1 MSKFGE
7 KVKSMLRNWLQIQ
20 PAAQNSIV
28 LQEPLSHQASG
39 FAIKSGIA
47 ERPQSWSSYISSS
60 AHRTARTQ
68 RGFGQQFQATT

>member
-28 LQEPLSHQASG
+28 LQEPLSHQASVIRNQIWYRG
-39 FAIKSGIA
+39 EAA
-47 ERPQSWSSYISSS
+47 ELEQL
-60 AHRTARTQ
+60 
-68 RGFGQQFQATT
+68 

>member
-28 LQEPLSHQASG
+28 LQEPLS
-39 FAIKSGIA
+39 I
-47 ERPQSWSSYISSS
+47 RL
-60 AHRTARTQ
+60 R
-68 RGFGQQFQATT
+68 